1 LRFTGE
7 LDCAAEIETV
17 VETTLEGTTLEGT
30 TLEGTTLEGTTLVDT
45 TEVGTDELVSAEIEV
60 VSTIV
65 ELVSMATDVVGVAEP
80 DVGVA
85 ADVVMTLDDDVVATD
100 LVDVVLGVTLVVLV
114 GVAFETDDEE
124 WLPPPVA
131 PTPFGQ
137 NSINNPTLFSSHL
150 EHRVSPGLARVAA

>member
-30 TLEGTTLEGTTLVDT
+30 TLVDT
-45 TEVGTDELVSAEIEV
+45 TEVGTDELVSAEVEV
-60 VSTIV
+60 ESTIV
-65 ELVSMATDVVGVAEP
+65 ELVSMATDVVGVAES

-100 LVDVVLGVTLVVLV
+100 LVDVVLGVALVVLV
-114 GVAFETDDEE
+114 GVAFETDDDE
-124 WLPPPVA
+124 WPPPPVA